1 MNIIQKIDNYVNSKE
16 LNESDSLND
25 KELFVLGLI
34 LGLKSSAR
42 KTELESMQGKLKP
55 KYNVTVD
62 EYDTIKNSLIKKRML
77 SATGGIVKKNHDA
90 IYDH

>member
-1 MNIIQKIDNYVNSKE
+1 MDIIQKIDNYVNSKE
-16 LNESDSLND
+16 LNESDLLND

-34 LGLKSSAR
+34 LGLKSTAR
-42 KTELESMQGKLKP
+42 KKELESMQGKLKP
-55 KYNVTVD
+55 KYNVTVG

-77 SATGGIVKKNHDA
+77 SATGGIVKKNYDV

>member
-1 MNIIQKIDNYVNSKE
+1 
-16 LNESDSLND
+16 
-25 KELFVLGLI
+25 
-34 LGLKSSAR
+34 
-42 KTELESMQGKLKP
+42 
-55 KYNVTVD
+55 VTVD